1 MPNARCFHLLAKF
14 LLAIACLMTLSCQYT
29 PIRSTTGEFID
40 REIRLDGNVHRYQV
54 FVPSQAASGQRPPV
68 VLFLHG
74 SGERGDDNRKQTAV
88 GLGPYVKRRMTMF
101 PAIVVFPQS
110 PEDAS
115 WNGATARMALAMLD
129 AASRELHG
137 DPDRTYLTG
146 MSRGGYGVW
155 ELALMQPAR
164 FAALVPVCGGITAP
178 RPGSDLHLRT
188 VAGDA
193 DPFAAV
199 ANRLATTPAWLFHG
213 ARDDVVDPT
222 QSRRMYAALQVAGA
236 DVRYT
241 EFPEANHNA
250 WDPAYATPELWEWL
264 FAQRRR

>member
-1 MPNARCFHLLAKF
+1 MSDANPLARL
-14 LLAIACLMTLSCQYT
+14 LLAIAFLMITSCQHT
-29 PIRSTTGEFID
+29 PMRGSTGEFVE
-40 REIRLDGNVHRYQV
+40 REVSVDGSVHRYQV
-54 FVPSQAASGQRPPV
+54 FVPSQAAGGRRPPV
-68 VLFLHG
+68 ILFLHG
-74 SGERGDDNRKQTAV
+74 SGERGDDNRKQVAV
-88 GLGPYVKRRMTMF
+88 GLGPYLQRHAAGF

-115 WNGATARMALAMLD
+115 WDGATARMALATLD
-129 AASRELHG
+129 DASREFNG

-178 RPGSDLHLRT
+178 RAVSDLH
-188 VAGDA
+188 VIAVVNAA
-193 DPFAAV
+193 DPFAV
-199 ANRLATTPAWLFHG
+199 AAQRLARVPAWLFHG
-213 ARDDVVDPT
+213 ARDDVVDPA
-222 QSRRMYAALQVAGA
+222 QSRRMHAALQAAGA
-236 DVRYT
+236 PVRHT

-250 WDPAYATPELWEWL
+250 WDPAYATPELWDWL